1 LRNLSIE
8 LDIRIPG
15 QKPGVFFMYGG
26 ITSLKPAGVE
36 VVITGPAESD
46 QIIRRLKHIKKFVS
60 ASWLILEVIIVN

>member
-1 LRNLSIE
+1 
-8 LDIRIPG
+8 
-15 QKPGVFFMYGG
+15 MYGG

-60 ASWLILEVIIVN
+60 ASWFILEVINVN